1 MQWAYSSAIN
11 VEKSF
16 VRTQQNQQEQSDNF
30 LKNEELVHIDSG
42 LYSEGVILSHLHN
55 AIKVANQLQ
64 TLEDLL
70 IPLRFSRSISRRVFN
85 IEVGNLPYSKALQ
98 AVQDI
103 QNQFKYKKYYDVE
116 KGTIANSSIAASIV
130 EDYYIPTRE
139 GKGTS
144 IDVLDETGN
153 LGEMGD
159 IIYFQQKLYT
169 ALKVPLGRIA
179 GADKGAIYD
188 FSATQIENDE
198 IRFFSFINRLRQRFN
213 TLFIEL
219 LKRHMVA
226 KGLFTA
232 NEFEEYKKYIYISWE
247 KESNFLER
255 QTLDLF
261 KQRIDLYSQAKDYI
275 GDIFSKKYVLKNI
288 LRFSDEE
295 IEQMKEEMLEEAGE
309 GEVTPPEEVPEKPEQ
324 EEPEQEEEPEKEE
337 PEEEPEQ
344 NTSKQEEEPEQEE
357 PEKEDINKEEEEK
370 IFGKDFGNK

>member
-1 MQWAYSSAIN
+1 
-11 VEKSF
+11 
-16 VRTQQNQQEQSDNF
+16 
-30 LKNEELVHIDSG
+30 
-42 LYSEGVILSHLHN
+42 
-55 AIKVANQLQ
+55 
-64 TLEDLL
+64 
-70 IPLRFSRSISRRVFN
+70 
-85 IEVGNLPYSKALQ
+85 
-98 AVQDI
+98 
-103 QNQFKYKKYYDVE
+103 
-116 KGTIANSSIAASIV
+116 
-130 EDYYIPTRE
+130 
-139 GKGTS
+139 
-144 IDVLDETGN
+144 VLDETGN

-226 KGLFTA
+226 KGLFTT

-324 EEPEQEEEPEKEE
+324 EEPEQEEEPE
-337 PEEEPEQ
+337 Q
-344 NTSKQEEEPEQEE
+344 NTSKQEEPEQEE
-357 PEKEDINKEEEEK
+357 PEQEEQDINKEEEEK